1 MEPSGDHT
9 SRLLP
14 VDVNCLTVWGKALG
28 RGSITL
34 ATDVE
39 LTPSF
44 QAMPL
49 IASDTFKL

>member
-14 VDVNCLTVWGKALG
+14 VVNCLTVWGKALG

-44 QAMPL
+44 QAVPV
-49 IASDTFKL
+49 IASDTFKF